1 MLARRISGFHIFGVA
16 IVSLCLAIAILAQK
30 EYVQNTKIT
39 VAETNAKAFGL
50 WFGELNTSSK
60 KPLKD
65 KEEDCELFVGL
76 HSGQCFLN
84 ELISEITLGDLANLR
99 NPFVEGGNAPLFAL
113 VAAKAPYGIANGMG
127 CSAENFEFQ
136 SGVTNSGN
144 LLSSQPKDT
153 RGTVVFDFEIGLAT
167 IELSDAM
174 FKVGL
179 CDDKGLFNQIDVGFQ
194 FNLKNEKQEVARNS
208 LGEHTLLFYFAASA
222 NTNCRYLFDILPQL
236 IRCLRLQVNGITFCV
251 VER

>member
-1 MLARRISGFHIFGVA
+1 MLKS
-16 IVSLCLAIAILAQK
+16 
-30 EYVQNTKIT
+30 NTFKTRKIT

-50 WFGELNTSSK
+50 WFGELKTRSK

-127 CSAENFEFQ
+127 CSAENFEFR
-136 SGVTNSGN
+136 SGLTNNGN
-144 LLSSQPKDT
+144 LLSFWPKDSCAIS
-153 RGTVVFDFEIGLAT
+153 VLDFEIGAAKS
-167 IELSDAM
+167 ELNDVAVR
-174 FKVGL
+174 VGL
-179 CDDKGLFNQIDVGFQ
+179 RG
-194 FNLKNEKQEVARNS
+194 EKRFIQ
-208 LGEHTLLFYFAASA
+208 
-222 NTNCRYLFDILPQL
+222 TN
-236 IRCLRLQVNGITFCV
+236 
-251 VER
+251 